1 MCSIAKWNPARQ
13 FKFGV
18 LYPVIPERVPH
29 PLDRMEVLKRVIK
42 VAQSIR
48 DLDSVLEILMDHV
61 IELFGAE
68 RGFIMLVDNE
78 SGALEFRTARNFS
91 RQGLYDE
98 DFQVSRSIVFKSF
111 GNGETLLTSNAQTD
125 DRFSEAHSIKAYG
138 LRSVIC
144 APLLG
149 ENGPIGLSMPTTGF
163 VWALSKMTTY
173 PF

>member
-1 MCSIAKWNPARQ
+1 M
-13 FKFGV
+13 
-18 LYPVIPERVPH
+18 IPERVPH

-42 VAQSIR
+42 VAQSVR

-111 GNGETLLTSNAQTD
+111 GNGETLLT
-125 DRFSEAHSIKAYG
+125 
-138 LRSVIC
+138 
-144 APLLG
+144 
-149 ENGPIGLSMPTTGF
+149 LS
-163 VWALSKMTTY
+163 LIHI
-173 PF
+173 